1 MQTSHHVVIFSKPP
15 VPGHVKTRLIPTL
28 GTENA
33 AKLHHRLLRHTLRVV
48 CRSVYPRSLWIAG
61 ELAHPDL
68 LDASHEFGIG
78 LRRQE
83 GADLGA
89 RMKHAM
95 QTVLAHAEATAI
107 VGTDCPVLQEHH
119 FDQVF
124 GALSSGSEVAVIPA
138 EDGGYVLIAAS
149 SGQPERR
156 GVVLDALFDNMPWST
171 DQVMARTRERLL
183 QIDARWFEL
192 PSLWDIDRPEDVAR
206 LEALL
211 RENEPPAL

>member
-15 VPGHVKTRLIPTL
+15 IPGNVKTRLIPAL
-28 GTENA
+28 GAEDA

-48 CRSVYPRSLWIAG
+48 CRSGYPRSLWIAG

-68 LDASHEFGIG
+68 LDASHDFGIG

-95 QTVLAHAEATAI
+95 QTVLTHAEAVAI
-107 VGTDCPVLQEHH
+107 VGTDCPVLQAHH
-119 FDQVF
+119 LEQVF
-124 GALSSGSEVAVIPA
+124 VALGSGSEVAVIPA
-138 EDGGYVLIAAS
+138 EDGGYVLVGAS

-156 GVVLDALFDNMPWST
+156 AVVLDALFDNITWST

-192 PSLWDIDRPEDVAR
+192 PTLWDIDRPEDVAR

-211 RENEPPAL
+211 RENNAPAL